1 MAEETTDT
9 ILKVSIKNEMEKS
22 YLDYAMSVIVGR
34 ALPDARD
41 GLKPV
46 HRRVLYAMK
55 EMGSGSRSAYK
66 KSARIVGDTMG
77 KYHPHGD
84 QSIYD
89 TMVRMA
95 QDFSL
100 RYPLV
105 DGQGNFGSVDG
116 DKAAAMRYTESRL
129 ASIADS
135 VLLDIDEATVNFR
148 ENYDGS
154 LQEPTVLPG
163 LLPGL
168 LVNGSSGIAV
178 GMATNMAPHNLSEII
193 AALNLLIDNP
203 RVSLAEIMTVLP
215 GPDFPTGGTIMGRK
229 GIFDAFTEGQGSVK
243 IRGKMINESD
253 DKNQYLIVTE
263 IPFMVQKNRL
273 LEEISKMI
281 RDKKIEGIRDIRD
294 ESDQK
299 GMRVVFELK
308 RDASPMIVENQLYK
322 NSVLETSFSINNVAL
337 VKGKPQR
344 MNLIQLLKVY
354 LTHRREIVTRRTK
367 HRLKKAEERAH
378 IVEGI
383 LVAISKMDKVIAFI
397 RGAAGRDAVIEGLQ
411 KKFPLSKIQS
421 KAIADMRLYQ
431 LSRQDADE
439 RKEELAV
446 LKSTMNELKSILA
459 DRTKVMSI
467 IKGELQQLDEKYGDA
482 RRTLISDF
490 DGDLNTEDLIPRSQV
505 VVMRT
510 HEGYIKRVDMD
521 EYQAQH
527 RGGKGRIGIK
537 AKEGDFPVELHSMA
551 SHDHL
556 LFFTTVGSI
565 YFLKAWQIPDVS
577 RYSKGTPLV
586 QLLQKLDAGR
596 KEKDEKVLCMLPVPD
611 IKATEQYFLFAT
623 KNGLIKKTQMEA
635 YSSRILRAWASDQGF
650 RAIILNDGDELVG
663 VSISDGENQVM
674 LATVKGMI
682 NRFSEEQIT
691 AVGRNAKG
699 VIGMRLKENDKVMGM
714 TLVNEND
721 DLLTVTQKGYGQRR
735 RFGTGEMVP
744 VLDDKGKKILDEKG
758 EVKLDRDGYRKTSRA
773 AKGVKNIL
781 IDEKSGDVIAIL
793 TPKGANQILATTTSG
808 KVIRTHIESIGIRQS
823 FARGVKIMKV
833 EENENI
839 VAVALHNEDDEKKT
853 KDSNENGQ
861 QLCPECKAGK
871 LILDDGKY
879 VCGTCG
885 LIKDA

>member
-1 MAEETTDT
+1 MTEETTDT
-9 ILKVSIKNEMEKS
+9 ILKISIKDEMEKS

-55 EMGSGSRSAYK
+55 EMGSGSRSSYK

-95 QDFSL
+95 QEFSL

-135 VLLDIDEATVNFR
+135 VLSDLDEGTVDFR

-203 RVSLAEIMTVLP
+203 RVPLAEIMAVLP

-229 GIFDAFTEGQGSVK
+229 GIFDAYTVGQGSVK
-243 IRGKMINESD
+243 MRGKIIHESD
-253 DKNQYLIVTE
+253 DKNEYLIVTE

-273 LEEISKMI
+273 LEEISKML

-308 RDASPMIVENQLYK
+308 RDSSPMIVENQLYK
-322 NSVLETSFSINNVAL
+322 HSALATSFAINNVAL
-337 VKGKPQR
+337 VKGQPKR
-344 MNLIQLLKVY
+344 MNLIELLKVY

-367 HRLKKAEERAH
+367 HRLKKAEDRAH
-378 IVEGI
+378 IVEGLLI
-383 LVAISKMDKVIAFI
+383 AISKMDKVIAFI
-397 RGAAGRDAVIEGLQ
+397 RGAAGRDEVISGLQ
-411 KKFPLSKIQS
+411 KKFSLSKIQS
-421 KAIADMRLYQ
+421 KAIAEMRLYQ
-431 LSRQDADE
+431 LSQQDVNE
-439 RKEELAV
+439 RKAELSD
-446 LKSTMNELKSILA
+446 LKNTMAELKSILA
-459 DRTKVMSI
+459 DRTKVMAI
-467 IKGELQQLDEKYGDA
+467 IKEELQQLDEKHGDA
-482 RRTLISDF
+482 RRTVISDF

-510 HEGYIKRVDMD
+510 YEGYIKRVGLD

-537 AKEGDFPVELHSMA
+537 A
-551 SHDHL
+551 
-556 LFFTTVGSI
+556 
-565 YFLKAWQIPDVS
+565 
-577 RYSKGTPLV
+577 
-586 QLLQKLDAGR
+586 
-596 KEKDEKVLCMLPVPD
+596 
-611 IKATEQYFLFAT
+611 
-623 KNGLIKKTQMEA
+623 
-635 YSSRILRAWASDQGF
+635 
-650 RAIILNDGDELVG
+650 
-663 VSISDGENQVM
+663 
-674 LATVKGMI
+674 
-682 NRFSEEQIT
+682 
-691 AVGRNAKG
+691 
-699 VIGMRLKENDKVMGM
+699 
-714 TLVNEND
+714 
-721 DLLTVTQKGYGQRR
+721 
-735 RFGTGEMVP
+735 
-744 VLDDKGKKILDEKG
+744 
-758 EVKLDRDGYRKTSRA
+758 
-773 AKGVKNIL
+773 
-781 IDEKSGDVIAIL
+781 
-793 TPKGANQILATTTSG
+793 
-808 KVIRTHIESIGIRQS
+808 
-823 FARGVKIMKV
+823 
-833 EENENI
+833 
-839 VAVALHNEDDEKKT
+839 
-853 KDSNENGQ
+853 
-861 QLCPECKAGK
+861 
-871 LILDDGKY
+871 
-879 VCGTCG
+879 
-885 LIKDA
+885 

>member
-1 MAEETTDT
+1 MTEETTDT
-9 ILKVSIKNEMEKS
+9 ILKISIKDEMEKS

-55 EMGSGSRSAYK
+55 EMGSGSRSSYK

-95 QDFSL
+95 QEFSL

-135 VLLDIDEATVNFR
+135 VLSDLDEGTVDFR

-203 RVSLAEIMTVLP
+203 RVPLAEIMTVLP

-229 GIFDAFTEGQGSVK
+229 GIFDAYTVGQGSVK
-243 IRGKMINESD
+243 MRGKIIHESD
-253 DKNQYLIVTE
+253 DKNEYLIVTE

-273 LEEISKMI
+273 LEEISKML

-308 RDASPMIVENQLYK
+308 RDSSPMIVENQLYK
-322 NSVLETSFSINNVAL
+322 HSALATSFAINNVAL
-337 VKGKPQR
+337 VKGQPKR
-344 MNLIQLLKVY
+344 MNLIELLKVY

-367 HRLKKAEERAH
+367 HRLKKAEDRAH
-378 IVEGI
+378 IVEGLLI
-383 LVAISKMDKVIAFI
+383 AISKMDKVIAFI
-397 RGAAGRDAVIEGLQ
+397 RGAAGRDEVISGLQ
-411 KKFPLSKIQS
+411 KKFSLSKVQS
-421 KAIADMRLYQ
+421 KAIAEMRLYQ
-431 LSRQDADE
+431 LSQQDVNE
-439 RKEELAV
+439 RKAELSD
-446 LKSTMNELKSILA
+446 LKNTMAELKSILA
-459 DRTKVMSI
+459 DRTKVMAI
-467 IKGELQQLDEKYGDA
+467 IKEELQQLDEKHGDA
-482 RRTLISDF
+482 RRTVISDF

-510 HEGYIKRVDMD
+510 YEGYIKRVGLD

-537 AKEGDFPVELHSMA
+537 AKEGDFPVELYSMG
-551 SHDHL
+551 SHDYL
-556 LFFTTVGSI
+556 LFFTTAGSM

-586 QLLQKLDAGR
+586 QLLQKLDEGR
-596 KEKDEKVLCMLPVPD
+596 KEKDEKVLCMLPVANID
-611 IKATEQYFLFAT
+611 VDGHYFLFAT
-623 KNGLIKKTQMEA
+623 QKGIIKKTRLEE
-635 YSSRILRAWASDQGF
+635 YSSRIKRAWASDQGF
-650 RAIILNDGDELVG
+650 RAITLKDKDELVG
-663 VSISDGENQVM
+663 VAISEGDSQVM
-674 LATVKGMI
+674 FATKGGMA
-682 NRFSEEQIT
+682 NRFSEGEVRI
-691 AVGRNAKG
+691 VGRNGQG
-699 VIGMRLKENDKVMGM
+699 VIGMRLKDKDEVIGM
-714 TLVNEND
+714 SLVD
-721 DLLTVTQKGYGQRR
+721 DEDILLTITEKGYGKRANA
-735 RFGTGEMVP
+735 
-744 VLDDKGKKILDEKG
+744 DN
-758 EVKLDRDGYRKTSRA
+758 YRLTKRG
-773 AKGVKNIL
+773 AKGVLNIKV
-781 IDEKSGDVIAIL
+781 DEKSGYVVATM
-793 TPKGANQILATTTSG
+793 TPGDANQILATTSSG
-808 KVIRTHIESIGIRQS
+808 KVIRTHVDTIRQI
-823 FARGVKIMKV
+823 ARVGRGVKVMAV
-833 EENENI
+833 DDDETV
-839 VAVALHNEDDEKKT
+839 VAVALHNEDDEEKNV
-853 KDSNENGQ
+853 DPPSNGEV
-861 QLCPECKAGK
+861 CPECKSGK
-871 LILDDGKY
+871 LVLDDGKY